1 MLLLRLSFKIKTI
14 CAATIHI
21 LNVATID
28 MKNFESLNRELLE
41 ARLET
46 RAFLNEETSPISIL
60 VNTKTSSKPYK
71 EILIKYLDI
80 LKGNELE
87 MVIRALS
94 EKGMKDV
101 APLLIKILNN
111 SENYPNLDLW
121 AVGNAISVIDDSS
134 TYDEVLK
141 VCQSP
146 KYGASRQMMMTT
158 LRKMKTEESFK
169 TLIISLQDDSIRGHA
184 IDELRKWGDPRALM
198 PIENVEVRKGLFEA
212 KAKKKA
218 IKKLKTAANNGY
230 KVYI

>member
-1 MLLLRLSFKIKTI
+1 
-14 CAATIHI
+14 
-21 LNVATID
+21 

-41 ARLET
+41 AGLNT
-46 RAFLNEETSPISIL
+46 QTFLNEEMSPISTL
-60 VNTKTSSKPYK
+60 VNTKTSSKPFK
-71 EILIKYLDI
+71 KLLIEYLDI
-80 LKGNELE
+80 LKGKDLE

-94 EKGMKDV
+94 EKGMKEV

-111 SENYPNLDLW
+111 KENYPNLDLW
-121 AVGNAISVIDDSS
+121 TIGNAISIIDDSS

-169 TLIISLQDDSIRGHA
+169 TLITLLQDDSVRGHA
-184 IDELRKWGDPRALM
+184 IDELRKWGDPRALK

-218 IKKLKTAANNGY
+218 IEKLKTATNNGY
-230 KVYI
+230 KS

>member
-1 MLLLRLSFKIKTI
+1 
-14 CAATIHI
+14 
-21 LNVATID
+21 

-41 ARLET
+41 AGLKT
-46 RAFLNEETSPISIL
+46 QTFLNEEMSPISTL
-60 VNTKTSSKPYK
+60 VNTKTSSKLYK
-71 EILIKYLDI
+71 EILIEYLDI

-111 SENYPNLDLW
+111 SENYPNLNLW
-121 AVGNAISVIDDSS
+121 AVGNAISIIDDSS
-134 TYDEVLK
+134 TYDDVLK

-146 KYGASRQMMMTT
+146 KYGASRQMMMAT

-169 TLIISLQDDSIRGHA
+169 TLVTSLQDDSIRGHA
-184 IDELRKWGDPRALM
+184 IDELRKWGDSRALE
-198 PIENVEVRKGLFEA
+198 PIENIEVRKGLFEA

-218 IKKLKTAANNGY
+218 IEKLKTVANNGY
-230 KVYI
+230 QA

>member
-1 MLLLRLSFKIKTI
+1 
-14 CAATIHI
+14 
-21 LNVATID
+21 

-41 ARLET
+41 AGLKT
-46 RAFLNEETSPISIL
+46 QTFLNEEMSPISTL

-71 EILIKYLDI
+71 EILIEYLDI

-87 MVIRALS
+87 MVIRALT

-101 APLLIKILNN
+101 APLLITILNN
-111 SENYPNLDLW
+111 SENYPNLDLL

-134 TYDEVLK
+134 TYDKVLK

-146 KYGASRQMMMTT
+146 KYGASRQMIMTT
-158 LRKMKTEESFK
+158 LRKMKTEESFQ
-169 TLIISLQDDSIRGHA
+169 TLITSLQDESIRGHA
-184 IDELRKWGDPRALM
+184 IDELRKWGDPRALA

-218 IKKLKTAANNGY
+218 IEKLKTAANNG
-230 KVYI
+230 